1 MKGLE
6 LENQLATA
14 SVSPTWLVVRR
25 RADVN
30 NEG

>member
-25 RADVN
+25 RR
-30 NEG
+30 EQG